1 MIHFSKEHQL
11 FRETVKHFIAR
22 ESTHYIEQWEDQRVF
37 PRELYKK
44 MGNEGYLG
52 LTYPE
57 TYGGS
62 ELDFW
67 YTVILMEEVGKIG
80 AGGIPM
86 SLTVQT
92 DISTPPIFLHGSHEL
107 KERFLKPAITGDA
120 IGALAITEKH
130 AGSDVSGIT
139 TTAREE
145 QDFYI
150 INGQKSYITNGS
162 IADFVITLCRNS
174 MSDSEVSASCGMSL
188 IVVPTNSAGFY
199 AEKVYEKNKIGNF
212 CCDHAELTFEDV
224 KVPKENLLGMAGRGW
239 DMQMEQF
246 QHERIIEGIL
256 MCSQAQTILNLTKA
270 YAKERTIFGKPMI
283 DNQSIAFALVNM
295 ETELECIRQMSYHC
309 VEVFISG
316 KECTREVSMLKMKA
330 GKVMRQLADD
340 CLQLFGGYGYL
351 EHGPISRLWRD
362 VRASAFTGGSIE
374 TMQHILKRFL

>member
-1 MIHFSKEHQL
+1 
-11 FRETVKHFIAR
+11 
-22 ESTHYIEQWEDQRVF
+22 
-37 PRELYKK
+37 
-44 MGNEGYLG
+44 
-52 LTYPE
+52 
-57 TYGGS
+57 
-62 ELDFW
+62 
-67 YTVILMEEVGKIG
+67 
-80 AGGIPM
+80 
-86 SLTVQT
+86 
-92 DISTPPIFLHGSHEL
+92 
-107 KERFLKPAITGDA
+107 
-120 IGALAITEKH
+120 LAITEKH
-130 AGSDVSGIT
+130 AGSDVASIT

-162 IADFVITLCRNS
+162 IADFVVTLCKTS
-174 MSDSEVSASCGMSL
+174 SLDSEMSASCGMSL
-188 IVVPTNSAGFY
+188 IVVPTNSSGFY
-199 AEKVYEKNKIGNF
+199 AEKRYEKNKIGNF
-212 CCDHAELTFEDV
+212 CCDHAELTFEQV
-224 KVPKENLLGMAGRGW
+224 KVPRENLLGMAGRGW

-351 EHGPISRLWRD
+351 EQGTISRLWRD

-374 TMQHILKRFL
+374 TMQHILRRFL